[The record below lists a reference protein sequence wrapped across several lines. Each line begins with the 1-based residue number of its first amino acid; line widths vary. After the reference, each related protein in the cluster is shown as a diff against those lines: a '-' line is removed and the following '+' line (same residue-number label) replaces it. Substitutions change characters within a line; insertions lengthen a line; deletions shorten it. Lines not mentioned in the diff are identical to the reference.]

1 MIDPKEN
8 LPTGQKL
15 PATHAVTTP
24 NAKPPTELEAF
35 RKTLVGDYQKQ
46 VSNYFMGKKD
56 EAMKFMSAVIN
67 SVQKTPELLKC
78 DKASLMQSF
87 MTCAEYQ
94 LYPSNA
100 SGEAYVLPYAGKAQ
114 FQLGYQGVI
123 TLLYRNGI
131 DTINTNIVFENDVFE
146 YEEGLTPKLVHKP
159 TFKNRGE
166 AIGVYA
172 IAVVNGQKIFKVMG
186 KEDVMKFKTFSK
198 SGTSQYSPWNE
209 KNDPELHMWRKTCI
223 KQLAKV
229 LPKNNVIAKAL
240 EKDNSEDSNLPTA
253 NLDAAGIATGKA
265 LHTTV
270 VPVNELGQE

>member
-1 MIDPKEN
+1 MEENKKEIV
-8 LPTGQKL
+8 
-15 PATHAVTTP
+15 THTVSTP
-24 NAKPPTELEAF
+24 NKKPPTDLDVFKNQLA
-35 RKTLVGDYQKQ
+35 TDYQKQ
-46 VSNYFMGKKD
+46 VTNYFMGKKD
-56 EAMKFMSAVIN
+56 EAMKFMSAVVN

-78 DKASLMQSF
+78 DKASLMQAF

-131 DTINTNIVFENDVFE
+131 DSINTNIVYSNDTFD

-159 TFKNRGE
+159 TFKDRGE
-166 AIGVYA
+166 SIAVYA
-172 IAVVNGQKIFKVMG
+172 VANINNQKLFKVMG
-186 KEDVMKFKTFSK
+186 KDDVLKFKTFSK
-198 SGTSQYSPWNE
+198 SAGSQYSPWNE

-223 KQLAKV
+223 KQLAKI

-240 EKDNSEDSNLPTA
+240 EKDNNEDSNLPSA
-253 NLDAAGIATGKA
+253 NLDAAGIATAKA
-265 LHTTV
+265 LHT

>member
-1 MIDPKEN
+1 MIEATNN
-8 LPTGQKL
+8 LPNGQKL

-24 NAKPPTELEAF
+24 NKKPPTELEVFKA
-35 RKTLVGDYQKQ
+35 KLVGDYQKQ
-46 VSNYFMGKKD
+46 VANYFMGRKD
-56 EAMKFMSAVIN
+56 EAMKFMSAVVN

-78 DKASLMQSF
+78 DGASLMQSF

-131 DTINTNIVFENDVFE
+131 DSINTNIVYSNDTFD
-146 YEEGLTPKLVHKP
+146 YEEGLAPKLVHKP
-159 TFKNRGE
+159 TFKDRGE
-166 AIGVYA
+166 AIAVYA
-172 IAVVNGQKIFKVMG
+172 VANINGQKLFKVMG
-186 KEDVMKFKTFSK
+186 RDDVLKFKGFSK
-198 SGTSQYSPWNE
+198 SANSTFSPWNE

-240 EKDNSEDSNLPTA
+240 EQDNNEDSNLPSA

-265 LHTTV
+265 LHTV